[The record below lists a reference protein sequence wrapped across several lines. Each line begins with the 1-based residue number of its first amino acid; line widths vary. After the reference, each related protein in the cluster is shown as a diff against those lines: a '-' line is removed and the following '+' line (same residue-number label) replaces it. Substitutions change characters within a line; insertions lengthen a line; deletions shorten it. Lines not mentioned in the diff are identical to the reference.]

1 MKTLAPMR
9 WMVPAAVSVA
19 VLGCAATPT
28 PEEAAQAAAAAEE
41 AARQARFDSQMVPF
55 RAWERK
61 FELASDR
68 GDRAAMAESRAAM
81 GFADRNARSMGI
93 ELGVEVE
100 LAQASAELDA
110 LTKGLEA
117 RDDAMRSI
125 MMAEASAE
133 DGEWSTVE
141 RLCAAAVSAMER
153 AGDVIEPAEREANA
167 LRIAVMMEAMEESER
182 LDEAFDAI
190 EESLLAAQSRI
201 ARGQFDEAGT
211 LLKSAAE
218 ATMKLSDSGDDDL
231 EDVQELALLVAED
244 MKAAMGRA
252 AKAADETVRADRAE
266 RVARGLEDEKERLT
280 RRLLEAESALEQERG
295 ALAIARER
303 NADFEAAREK
313 ASAAAAATAR
323 AIAALAAA
331 SDHLASDDASSW
343 AGDAEALG
351 AAAGTEGVDPGVRPF
366 ADALAARMQSAA
378 ARQAAVAAHAG
389 ALSPLI
395 EAGDFDAA
403 RASVQAFRAAADAE
417 ALTAADRAWL
427 KSLAEAGAVRLAQA
441 EAARDERNR
450 LVAIV
455 ASGIAGLLAAV
466 VVVRFLLGRRKAA

>member
-1 MKTLAPMR
+1 MKTIAPIR
-9 WMVPAAVSVA
+9 WMVPAALSVA

-28 PEEAAQAAAAAEE
+28 PEEAAAAAAAAEE
-41 AARQARFDSQMVPF
+41 AARQERFDSQMAPF

-68 GDRAAMAESRAAM
+68 SDRAAMAEARAAM

-100 LAQASAELDA
+100 LAQASADLDA

-117 RDDAMRSI
+117 RDDAMRAI
-125 MMAEASAE
+125 VMAEASAE

-141 RLCAAAVSAMER
+141 RLCGAAVAAMER

-167 LRIAVMMEAMEESER
+167 LRIAVMMEAMKESER
-182 LDEAFDAI
+182 LDDAFDAI

-201 ARGQFDEAGT
+201 ARGQFDEAGA

-218 ATMKLSDSGDDDL
+218 ETMKLSGSGDDDL

-244 MKAAMGRA
+244 MKAAMARA
-252 AKAADETVRADRAE
+252 ARAVEETERADRAE
-266 RVARGLEDEKERLT
+266 GVARGLEDEKERLT

-303 NADFEAAREK
+303 IADFEAAREK
-313 ASAAAAATAR
+313 SSTAAAATAR

-331 SDHLASDDASSW
+331 SDHLASGDASSW

-351 AAAGTEGVDPGVRPF
+351 AAAGAAGVDPGTKPF

-378 ARQAAVAAHAG
+378 ARQAAVAAHAD
-389 ALSPLI
+389 ALAPLI

-403 RASVQAFRAAADAE
+403 RASVRSFRAAADAE
-417 ALTAADRAWL
+417 ALTGADRAWVR
-427 KSLAEAGAVRLAQA
+427 SLAEAQAVRLAQA

-455 ASGIAGLLAAV
+455 GGIAGLLAV
-466 VVVRFLLGRRKAA
+466 VVVAQFLLGRRKAA

>member
-1 MKTLAPMR
+1 
-9 WMVPAAVSVA
+9 
-19 VLGCAATPT
+19 
-28 PEEAAQAAAAAEE
+28 
-41 AARQARFDSQMVPF
+41 
-55 RAWERK
+55 
-61 FELASDR
+61 
-68 GDRAAMAESRAAM
+68 
-81 GFADRNARSMGI
+81 
-93 ELGVEVE
+93 
-100 LAQASAELDA
+100 
-110 LTKGLEA
+110 
-117 RDDAMRSI
+117 MRSI

-182 LDEAFDAI
+182 LDDAFDAI

-218 ATMKLSDSGDDDL
+218 ATMKLSESGDDDL

-351 AAAGTEGVDPGVRPF
+351 AAAGAAGVDPGVKPF
-366 ADALAARMQSAA
+366 ADAQAARMQSAA

-403 RASVQAFRAAADAE
+403 RASVQAFRSAAAAE
-417 ALTAADRAWL
+417 ALAAADRAWL

-455 ASGIAGLLAAV
+455 VSGVAGLLAAV

>member
-9 WMVPAAVSVA
+9 WMVPAALSFA
-19 VLGCAATPT
+19 VLGCATTPT
-28 PEEAAQAAAAAEE
+28 PEEAAAAAAAAEE
-41 AARQARFDSQMVPF
+41 AARQERFDSQMAPF
-55 RAWERK
+55 RAWQRK
-61 FELASDR
+61 FDLASDR
-68 GDRAAMAESRAAM
+68 RDRPAMAEARAAM
-81 GFADRNARSMGI
+81 GFADRNARAMGI
-93 ELGVEVE
+93 ELGVEVD
-100 LAQASAELDA
+100 LAQANAELDA
-110 LTKGLEA
+110 LTTGLEA

-125 MMAEASAE
+125 VMAEASAE

-141 RLCAAAVSAMER
+141 RLCAAAVAAMER
-153 AGDVIEPAEREANA
+153 AGDVIEPAELEANA
-167 LRIAVMMEAMEESER
+167 LRIAVMVEAMREAER
-182 LDEAFDAI
+182 IDEAFDAI

-201 ARGQFDEAGT
+201 ARGEFEEAGA
-211 LLKSAAE
+211 LLKSAADE
-218 ATMKLSDSGDDDL
+218 AMKRSGSDDDDL
-231 EDVQELALLVAED
+231 AEVQELALMVAED
-244 MKAAMGRA
+244 MKAAMARA
-252 AKAADETVRADRAE
+252 AKAAEEAARAARAE
-266 RVARGLEDEKERLT
+266 AVARRLEDEKERLT
-280 RRLLEAESALEQERG
+280 RQLLEAESALEQDRG

-303 NADFEAAREK
+303 NTDFEAAREQ

-331 SDHLASDDASSW
+331 SDRLASDDASSW
-343 AGDAEALG
+343 AGDAESLGGAVG
-351 AAAGTEGVDPGVRPF
+351 AAGVDPGVKPF

-403 RASVQAFRAAADAE
+403 RASVQAFRTAADAE
-417 ALTAADRAWL
+417 GLSATDRAWV

-455 ASGIAGLLAAV
+455 GGAAALLAV
-466 VVVRFLLGRRKAA
+466 VVAVQFLLGRRKAA